1 MSVWMYIV
9 GAIVLLIALILS
21 MKINLIVS
29 YNNSIKVSLRFLFI
43 KIKLFPKNEK
53 SAKDRR
59 KAKKKK
65 KTEAQPKPDEQ
76 EEVNGPSIVKVI
88 WEIRETVHN
97 LYRRCMG
104 LLHIRFARLNVEI
117 GCEDAAKTALVY
129 GTVTQSVAYLIEY
142 LDTISNVE
150 ISKLSQINIQ
160 SNFISRK
167 SKAEAKIILYIRVIS
182 GIKLLFSALKAYLI
196 FKFKKE
202 RLTEEQNGKNKSE

>member
-53 SAKDRR
+53 SAKERR

-76 EEVNGPSIVKVI
+76 EEVNGPSIIKVI

>member
-117 GCEDAAKTALVY
+117 GCEDAAKTALDALGVKNNLP
-129 GTVTQSVAYLIEY
+129 G
-142 LDTISNVE
+142 
-150 ISKLSQINIQ
+150 
-160 SNFISRK
+160 K
-167 SKAEAKIILYIRVIS
+167 SFYAELNPAD
-182 GIKLLFSALKAYLI
+182 
-196 FKFKKE
+196 
-202 RLTEEQNGKNKSE
+202 